1 MKLKTALIT
10 ASTLAIL
17 SGCADLGF
25 GDFPLAD
32 ATDETAGPV
41 MVADLE
47 TTNVATAPPM
57 PEKGPVMVADLET
70 TDVAT
75 APPMPEKGPVMS
87 SPLPEITVA
96 DLRAPELPRPTPQ
109 AAPQAAPVARQAGIA
124 AQRGHPNFVN
134 KTPMTA
140 ADNASTDPTERS
152 IPPTINTSV
161 MPTAMKVRSGIW
173 LAMVDNVDR

>member
-57 PEKGPVMVADLET
+57 PEKGPVM
-70 TDVAT
+70 
-75 APPMPEKGPVMS
+75 S

-96 DLRAPELPRPTPQ
+96 DLRAPELPRQTQQPVPTPT
-109 AAPQAAPVARQAGIA
+109 PV
-124 AQRGHPNFVN
+124 
-134 KTPMTA
+134 TTA
-140 ADNASTDPTERS
+140 AVKPSAAATPSPTTTTATAAAANYGPHLYCL
-152 IPPTINTSV
+152 IVPSV
-161 MPTAMKVRSGIW
+161 F
-173 LAMVDNVDR
+173 L